1 MCLLR
6 VTYGVA
12 GTSSEPGSVYLPTVP
27 SVKYAG
33 CSTNIF
39 LPQHGVRFWG
49 DKHVFSV
56 LDDSN
61 LFSPENTLF
70 GKGAESNYLFYT
82 GCGKSSWT
90 GKWQKGVDTYLPML
104 DIIS

>member
-27 SVKYAG
+27 SVKYAS

-61 LFSPENTLF
+61 LFSPENTL
-70 GKGAESNYLFYT
+70 GKGLKATIYFTQAVGRVAGQVN
-82 GCGKSSWT
+82 GKKVWT
-90 GKWQKGVDTYLPML
+90 RTYQC
-104 DIIS
+104 